1 MKLGQMDSYYGT
13 VQATDAFGQTYSFE
27 SIVKYE
33 PTYWMEIIELTNEN
47 RNSIESIRVIDSRGQ
62 LVTHVY
68 SPVPNRIGTG
78 GSDVNRFLITV
89 RPGAKFELRVR
100 WWFQP

>member
-1 MKLGQMDSYYGT
+1 MKLGQIDSYYGIVGST
-13 VQATDAFGQTYSFE
+13 ENFNQMYSFE

-33 PTYWMEIIELTNEN
+33 HTYWMEILELTDET
-47 RNSIESIRVIDSRGQ
+47 RSFIDSVRVIDSYGQ
-62 LVTHVY
+62 LVTHIY
-68 SPVPNRIGTG
+68 SPIPNRIGTG